1 MSKARTSLP
10 QRLLEY
16 TSTQDYS
23 LYSHI
28 DQAVWRYVMKISIPF
43 FKKNA
48 QKSYIEGIKKVGIPT
63 EHIPKIDDMDKKLDE
78 FGWGAASV
86 KGFIP
91 PIIFME
97 FLARKVLPI
106 AVDIRTSNHITYTPA
121 PDIIHEAAGHA
132 PIIANED
139 YAEYLC
145 SYGEIAKKAIESKS
159 DAKQYE
165 IVRNLSISKEN
176 PNVNSKIL
184 KEIEHEFEMISSKKE
199 WLSEASELAR
209 MNWWTIEYGLVGDL
223 SNPKIYGAG
232 LLSSVSE
239 SVSCLKNNV
248 KKIPISLDCI
258 KQDYN
263 ITKPQPQLFVTGS
276 FKNLKNILTDYSRTM
291 AYVAGGKSAVEKAIL
306 SENTTTTVFDSG
318 LQVSGVLNKCIYDK
332 KNQPSY
338 LNYLGKTQ
346 LCYKNAEI
354 DGHGTVTHPEGYGA
368 ALGHIIPLNKS
379 LYELSDEE
387 LKTINVEPAKHS
399 TIKFYNGLIV
409 SGTINSIIKFEGKPI
424 LITLNNASVRL
435 KNDVLFKP
443 DWGQYDLA
451 CGNKIVSIYGGPADW
466 INYQKLELTKK
477 DISYHSS
484 NLTEDTEY
492 LNKLYGKVENL
503 RNEKTASEDY
513 ITILK
518 IVYKKYDKEWLL
530 CMIIYEII
538 YKDQTIRNE
547 VQFLKNHLI
556 KFKSDLQLKNA
567 IERGLELIEED
578 FSL

>member
-63 EHIPKIDDMDKKLDE
+63 EHIPKIDDMDRKLDE

-263 ITKPQPQLFVTGS
+263 ITKPQPQLFVTES

-291 AYVAGGKSAVEKAIL
+291 AYVVGGKSAVEKAIL

-354 DGHGTVTHPEGYGA
+354 DGHGTVTHLEGYGA

-424 LITLNNASVRL
+424 LITLDNASVRL

-503 RNEKTASEDY
+503 RNEKAASEDY

>member
-1 MSKARTSLP
+1 MSKARTILP

-263 ITKPQPQLFVTGS
+263 ITKPQPQLFVTES

-291 AYVAGGKSAVEKAIL
+291 AYVVGGKSAVEKAIL

-354 DGHGTVTHPEGYGA
+354 DGHGTVTHPGGYGA

-518 IVYKKYDKEWLL
+518 IVYKKYDKEWLKQINIL
-530 CMIIYEII
+530 
-538 YKDQTIRNE
+538 
-547 VQFLKNHLI
+547 
-556 KFKSDLQLKNA
+556 
-567 IERGLELIEED
+567 
-578 FSL
+578 

>member
-16 TSTQDYS
+16 TSIQDYS
-23 LYSHI
+23 LYSYI

-63 EHIPKIDDMDKKLDE
+63 EHIPKIDDMDKKLDD
-78 FGWGAASV
+78 FGWGAISV

-106 AVDIRTSNHITYTPA
+106 AVDIRTSDHITYTPA

-139 YAEYLC
+139 YSEYLRC
-145 SYGEIAKKAIESKS
+145 YGEVAKKAIESKS
-159 DAKQYE
+159 DTKQYE
-165 IVRNLSISKEN
+165 IVRNLSVSKEN
-176 PNVNSKIL
+176 PNINPKIL
-184 KEIEHEFEMISSKKE
+184 KKIECEFETISNQKT

-223 SNPKIYGAG
+223 TNPKIYGAG

-239 SVSCLKNNV
+239 SVSCLKNSV
-248 KKIPISLDCI
+248 KKIPISIDCI

-263 ITKPQPQLFVTGS
+263 ITKPQPQLFVTES
-276 FKNLKNILTDYSRTM
+276 FKNLKTILTDYSSTM
-291 AYVAGGKSAVEKAIL
+291 AYVIGGKPAVEKAIL

-318 LQVSGVLNKCIYDK
+318 LQVSGILNKCIYDK

-338 LNYLGKTQ
+338 LNYIGRTQ
-346 LCYKNAEI
+346 LCYNNSEI
-354 DGHGTVTHPEGYGA
+354 DGQGTETHPEGYGT
-368 ALGHIIPLNKS
+368 ALGDIIPLNKS

-387 LKTINVEPAKHS
+387 LKTINVEPGKNS

-409 SGTINSIIKFEGKPI
+409 SGTIKNIIKYEDKPI
-424 LITLNNASVRL
+424 LITLDNVSVSL
-435 KNDVLFKP
+435 EDNILFEP
-443 DWGQYDLA
+443 AWGQYDLA

-466 INYQKLELTKK
+466 KNYQSLELTKEN
-477 DISYHSS
+477 ISYHSS
-484 NLTEDTEY
+484 NLTEKTEY
-492 LNKLYGKVENL
+492 LNKLYGKVEKLKN
-503 RNEKTASEDY
+503 KKASSENY
-513 ITILK
+513 MKILK
-518 IVYKKYDKEWLL
+518 IVYEQYDKEWLL

-538 YKDQTIRNE
+538 YKDKTIENE
-547 VQFLKNHLI
+547 VQFLKNHII

-567 IERGLELIEED
+567 IERGLELVEED
-578 FSL
+578 LSL